1 MKITELSKI
10 TPSRLTLKSWAAL
23 DDYGK
28 QIADCKDTDSAC
40 DLLFKSIEL
49 AITERPKWDEI
60 FWMDVSDL
68 YTRTSQANQPTL
80 QFPILT
86 TKTKDGDDL
95 PWEYPGRTWLFWLNV
110 FAKSY
115 GWSEESIAAL
125 DIDTAIGLYQEVV
138 VDEQMRDE
146 WQWGLSEKSVEYVPS
161 TKKSKFV
168 PLSRPEWM
176 QAVAKPKKIA
186 KTMIRKDML
195 PAGNI
200 INLDLDQG

>member
-1 MKITELSKI
+1 MKITELSKV
-10 TPSRLTLKSWAAL
+10 TPSRLTLKSWATL
-23 DDYGK
+23 DDYRK
-28 QIADCKDTDSAC
+28 QIANCKSIDVAC
-40 DLLFKSIEL
+40 DLIFKSIEL
-49 AITERPKWDEI
+49 AIAEWPKWDDI

-68 YTRTSQANQPTL
+68 YIRTSQVNQPII

-86 TKTKDGDDL
+86 SKTEKDDF

-110 FAKSY
+110 FAKNY
-115 GWSEESIAAL
+115 GWDEASIATL
-125 DIDTAIGLYQEVV
+125 DIDTAIGLYQEIV

-176 QAVAKPKKIA
+176 QAVAKPKKIV
-186 KTMIRKDML
+186 KTKILKSMM
-195 PAGNI
+195 PAGLVV
-200 INLDLDQG
+200 NLDLDDS

>member
-1 MKITELSKI
+1 M
-10 TPSRLTLKSWAAL
+10 
-23 DDYGK
+23 
-28 QIADCKDTDSAC
+28 
-40 DLLFKSIEL
+40 
-49 AITERPKWDEI
+49 
-60 FWMDVSDL
+60 
-68 YTRTSQANQPTL
+68 
-80 QFPILT
+80 
-86 TKTKDGDDL
+86 
-95 PWEYPGRTWLFWLNV
+95 
-110 FAKSY
+110 
-115 GWSEESIAAL
+115 
-125 DIDTAIGLYQEVV
+125 

>member
-1 MKITELSKI
+1 
-10 TPSRLTLKSWAAL
+10 L
-23 DDYGK
+23 DDYRK
-28 QIADCKDTDSAC
+28 QIANCKSIDVAC
-40 DLLFKSIEL
+40 DLIFKSIEL
-49 AITERPKWDEI
+49 AVIERPKWDDI

-68 YTRTSQANQPTL
+68 YIRTSQANQPII

-86 TKTKDGDDL
+86 SKTEKDDF

-110 FAKSY
+110 FAKNY
-115 GWSEESIAAL
+115 GWDEASIATL
-125 DIDTAIGLYQEVV
+125 DIDTAIGLYQEIV

-176 QAVAKPKKIA
+176 QAVAKPKKIV
-186 KTMIRKDML
+186 KTKILKSMM
-195 PAGNI
+195 PAGLVV
-200 INLDLDQG
+200 NLDLDDS